1 MTKEISLYANVR
13 KEERRVS
20 KQKKSI
26 KREKKIIYKY
36 ITNNLE
42 LKILVANQVPFIE
55 HMKKRKQ
62 ERGKEKQRSE
72 SIPK

>member
-1 MTKEISLYANVR
+1 MRMLGKK
-13 KEERRVS
+13 KEECQN
-20 KQKKSI
+20 KKKSI

-42 LKILVANQVPFIE
+42 LKILVANQAPFIE